1 MNPTPIETERTVL
14 SPLRVSD
21 AGEMVTVLGDVALYE
36 FTGGEPP
43 TPESLTDRYRR
54 QTAGSGNADET
65 WCNWVIR
72 ADDDGRAVGFVQA
85 TVVGDSA
92 EVAWVVG
99 VRDQGRGLATE
110 AAAAMCEWLTSHD
123 VRRVEAHVHPRH
135 VASQAVAARIGLVRT
150 HELDDEGE
158 EIWATG
164 KPADR

>member
-1 MNPTPIETERTVL
+1 MIPTPIETKRTVL

-21 AGEMVTVLGDVALYE
+21 ADEMVTVLADVALYE

-43 TPESLTDRYRR
+43 TPDSPTDRYRH
-54 QTAGSGNADET
+54 QTAGSGKADEA
-65 WCNWVIR
+65 WCNWIIR
-72 ADDDGRAVGFVQA
+72 TDDDGRAVGFVQA
-85 TVVGDSA
+85 TVIGDSA

-110 AAAAMCEWLTSHD
+110 AATGMCEWLTAND
-123 VRRVEAHVHPRH
+123 VRRIEAHVHPDH
-135 VASQAVAARIGLVRT
+135 VASQVVAAHIGLVQT

-164 KPADR
+164 